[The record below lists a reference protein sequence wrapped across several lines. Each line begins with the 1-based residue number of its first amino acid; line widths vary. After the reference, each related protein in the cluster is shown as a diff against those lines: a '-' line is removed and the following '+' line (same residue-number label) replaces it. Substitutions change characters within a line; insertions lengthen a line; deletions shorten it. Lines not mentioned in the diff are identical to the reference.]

1 MSTTTPRTTTDFT
14 CEGKVALITG
24 GNRGLGYTFCCALA
38 ESGASIAILDIGV
51 CNASNLSHLRSFGVK
66 AEFYSCDI
74 SSASS
79 VSTVIQQVVA
89 DFGGID
95 ICINAAG
102 IVQDQPFLET
112 SLENIQRTLAVN
124 TIGAFLVAQEC
135 GRVMA
140 SQGKERGGAIIFVAT
155 LTSYQTTQR
164 QRISIYSAS
173 KAALRG
179 LIKPLA
185 MEMAPHG
192 VRVNSISPGYML
204 TDMTREL
211 EKQQPGLIEGFGKEA
226 MLGRMGRPEELRGVV
241 LLLASQAGSYITG
254 QDFLVEGGVSSW

>member
-1 MSTTTPRTTTDFT
+1 MAAAPRTTTDFT
-14 CEGKVALITG
+14 CEGKVALVTG
-24 GNRGLGYTFCCALA
+24 GNRGLGYAFCLALA
-38 ESGASIAILDIGV
+38 ESGASIAILDIGTP
-51 CNASNLSHLRSFGVK
+51 NDTGLSALRALGVK
-66 AEFYSCDI
+66 AEFYSCDV

-79 VSTVIQQVVA
+79 VDTVVKQVAA

-102 IVQDQPFLET
+102 IVKDEPFLET
-112 SLENIQRTLAVN
+112 SLENIQRTLNVN
-124 TIGAFLVAQEC
+124 TIGAFLVAQSC

-140 SQGKERGGAIIFVAT
+140 EQGKERGGSIIFIAT
-155 LTSYQTTQR
+155 LTSYQATPIQK
-164 QRISIYSAS
+164 ISIYSAS

-179 LIKPLA
+179 LIKPMA
-185 MEMAPHG
+185 MEMAPYG

-211 EKQQPGLIEGFGKEA
+211 EKQQPGLIEGFNKEA
-226 MLGRMGRPEELRGVV
+226 MLGRMGKPEELRGVV